1 MATATGKKL
10 DRKTVLEAA
19 VLLVDEEGIERL
31 SMRNLAKR
39 LGVGPMAL
47 YNHVPNK
54 EMLLDGIIETV
65 MAKMRLVADDKTR
78 WEVRIRENMLEFR
91 RVAHLHPKVFRLFG
105 VRATVQI
112 PRVLRLIEDLLDAL
126 RGAGFDP
133 DTALHA
139 YRTLMNY
146 TKGYVLTEVRGFG
159 LEADDARLPPLFR
172 QPRPDPAD
180 YPRIVELAPYLEGV
194 DHDEEFV
201 FGLRSILTGIKAE
214 LEERPG

>member
-1 MATATGKKL
+1 MAGVASRPL
-10 DRKTVLEAA
+10 DRRTVLEAA
-19 VLLVDEEGIERL
+19 VGLVDEEGVEGL
-31 SMRNLAKR
+31 SMRKLAKR
-39 LGVGPMAL
+39 LGVRPMAL

-54 EMLLDGIIETV
+54 ETLLDGIIGTV
-65 MAKMRLVADDKTR
+65 MAKMRPVAEDETR
-78 WEVRIRENMLEFR
+78 WEVRIRENLLEFR
-91 RVAHLHPKVFRLFG
+91 RVAHLHPKVFGLFG

-112 PRVLRLIEDLLDAL
+112 PRVLRLVEDLLDAL
-126 RGAGFDP
+126 RQAGFDH

-159 LEADDARLPPLFR
+159 LEAEDAHLPPLFR
-172 QPRPDPAD
+172 QPRPDPDD

-201 FGLRSILTGIKAE
+201 FGLRSILTGIEAE
-214 LEERPG
+214 LEQRPS